1 MSAPIITLK
10 QYRKMINDPAL
21 DKYEALPVVYA
32 RDDEGNGYD
41 RILFAPTVMD
51 IDSIDNDRASKIKN
65 AVCIN

>member
-1 MSAPIITLK
+1 
-10 QYRKMINDPAL
+10 
-21 DKYEALPVVYA
+21 VVYA